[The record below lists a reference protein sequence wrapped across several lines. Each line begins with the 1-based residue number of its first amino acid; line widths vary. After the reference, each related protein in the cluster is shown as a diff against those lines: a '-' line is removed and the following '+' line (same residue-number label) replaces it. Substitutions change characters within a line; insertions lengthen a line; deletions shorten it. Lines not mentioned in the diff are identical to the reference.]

1 MYTNPNFQE
10 DSFFNKYCNEPP
22 TWFEFMLDGTGIK
35 LRTHLENNYEPSAS
49 CLISSFIDKASTHIS
64 NTEGAV
70 RQYSNTLWNL
80 ATETASFVGWK
91 HEILEEIPT
100 PIRQKLLSYLVKV
113 TVPAE
118 VRAQDISQLNLAAI
132 PKQGLTALFLY
143 HRWICSAFVHLHFY
157 AKQCKQDFEMPGFV
171 PNVNSLQLIEP
182 ELSHSMEFLQKVAQN
197 PTDLIMPQ
205 VFAFNKLPRSKEVVI
220 PANVV
225 AAQAHFDLG
234 ELFFY
239 YSTYTEAYTH
249 FKEATNL
256 YDQSNA
262 EFFSFSHKK
271 VLSYL
276 VGLQFLTGAADIL
289 EHKSLA
295 SKLELTKASNYDGC
309 VEILLK
315 DNYMRELSL
324 CHRKTFVREVHESC
338 PDRGLHKQAYLCNIM
353 LEVIMGKGTCQLFW
367 DMLKGDK
374 DLVLD
379 FVISA
384 TVIYLE
390 NVVSQSAKD
399 NLKMFFL
406 SVISKRYMKNRVIDI
421 VNRIGGQLDIKVP
434 KSSTPLQIE
443 KTKMLRYRN
452 GELAECYDKLSSS
465 SSFSVIKDTISRIC
479 QLQPNFHVQTFCDRI
494 LKDVRKVGLFLPLVD
509 ALACP
514 RPLAHILSYKLA
526 HLYHYK
532 SYDKALKLL
541 RDIKEYLKTAQYAA
555 FKRGHNS
562 RPLDK
567 LEVILSAFVLNHQ
580 AFVSHH
586 RIKPSEEFLENVELL
601 NVAHHSNAGSQA
613 VTLETSIASAVLL
626 NLDKQPTIL
635 EINDGFDF
643 IAGQLWSYIQ
653 NSDFDLTTLFKF
665 LLPMH
670 QAKPPEGS
678 MTRSMLLEFCY
689 QITDEM
695 TLELLIAIIVK
706 LFNDSEK
713 PEWHNF
719 NCEIITRGWPKLSKE
734 ADMSACL
741 STLTR
746 LLDHALSVHPHNL
759 KLLTLNANC
768 KMYLGD
774 NESTVRQL
782 LSCGALLSDGFTNLA
797 ILDRWLEASF
807 YNLVK
812 ACMNINAHIEVALLC
827 CMKTPPD
834 YGTSFQALKRTTD
847 HDSLHVYY
855 PLFWDVNLL
864 ECAIAQH
871 HKRNETLLRDF
882 VIGLMGQPEINEN
895 NPLILLKRTTEAKK
909 CVFLRTLFFK
919 FFAK

>member
-10 DSFFNKYCNEPP
+10 ESFFNKYCNEPP

-118 VRAQDISQLNLAAI
+118 VRAQDISELNLAAI

-197 PTDLIMPQ
+197 PTELIMPQ

-406 SVISKRYMKNRVIDI
+406 SVISKRYMKNRVSDI

-678 MTRSMLLEFCY
+678 MTRSMLLDFCY

-734 ADMSACL
+734 VKHF
-741 STLTR
+741 TLYTIQIE
-746 LLDHALSVHPHNL
+746 PYPYL
-759 KLLTLNANC
+759 KVKNFLFPKN
-768 KMYLGD
+768 K
-774 NESTVRQL
+774 
-782 LSCGALLSDGFTNLA
+782 FTF
-797 ILDRWLEASF
+797 I
-807 YNLVK
+807 
-812 ACMNINAHIEVALLC
+812 
-827 CMKTPPD
+827 
-834 YGTSFQALKRTTD
+834 KR
-847 HDSLHVYY
+847 S
-855 PLFWDVNLL
+855 
-864 ECAIAQH
+864 I
-871 HKRNETLLRDF
+871 
-882 VIGLMGQPEINEN
+882 
-895 NPLILLKRTTEAKK
+895 
-909 CVFLRTLFFK
+909 
-919 FFAK
+919 